1 MIKRQRGILSE
12 NGTLGM
18 MMSIMVMRNLS
29 DSGSDSVIPVFAVW
43 KLIKG
48 AQRAWNFDQDWIEIC
63 SSHCS
68 WILVDHTQCN
78 THHLLFMRWNI
89 VLEFVFSDVVELD
102 PLVKP
107 LKEYDKRQKC
117 PIFKAT
123 EEISGI
129 YSIFSTS
136 KPQKTFAKEFMKCD
150 SYRRSFVA
158 LLKWTFLGQN
168 DDFV

>member
-1 MIKRQRGILSE
+1 MVMMIL
-12 NGTLGM
+12 
-18 MMSIMVMRNLS
+18 IMVMRNLS

-48 AQRAWNFDQDWIEIC
+48 AQRAWNFDKDWIEIC
-63 SSHCS
+63 NSHGG
-68 WILVDHTQCN
+68 WILVD
-78 THHLLFMRWNI
+78 HHLLFMRWNI

-123 EEISGI
+123 EGISGI